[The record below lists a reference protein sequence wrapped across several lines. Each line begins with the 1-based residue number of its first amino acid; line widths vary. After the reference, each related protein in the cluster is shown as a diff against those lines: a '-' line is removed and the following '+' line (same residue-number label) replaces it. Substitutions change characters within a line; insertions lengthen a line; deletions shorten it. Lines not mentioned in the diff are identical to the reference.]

1 METLVMAAQLILGLS
16 ILVGL
21 HELGHLLAAKYFGMR
36 VEQFSIGFPPKIF
49 GVKYGETEYSIG
61 AIPLGGFVKITG
73 MVDESLDT
81 AHLNEEPQPY
91 EFRAKPA
98 WQRLIVMMGGIIVNV
113 ILGIIVFIAL
123 TFSYGDNYI
132 PMDEVNKYGIVA
144 YELGEELGF
153 RTGDRIVAVNGF
165 EVEKFEDVISNE
177 VMMGDNSYYTVDR
190 NGEKIEIQVP
200 PGFIEK
206 LSNKEAAGKFIEP
219 AVPFE
224 VGEVRKGSG
233 ADKGGLLQ
241 GDKILSVDGQE
252 ISFFHQLK
260 PILEEHKGETVT
272 VVVNRKESDT
282 ENHPGGDAT
291 LSIPINED
299 GEMGFYPEPLI
310 ASEKIDY
317 SFGESITEGTATAFE
332 LTILNIKG
340 IGKVFSGDVSTK
352 SLKGPMGIAQI
363 FGGTWDWYR
372 FWFLTGMLSMW
383 LAFLNF
389 LPIPALDGGHVA
401 FLSYEIISGRKPSD
415 KFLETAQKI
424 GMVILLALM
433 VFVIFN
439 DVFNTFFA

>member
-1 METLVMAAQLILGLS
+1 METLVMTAQLILGLS

-81 AHLNEEPQPY
+81 EHLNEEPQPY
-91 EFRAKPA
+91 EFRSKPA

-113 ILGIIVFIAL
+113 ILGIIIFIAL
-123 TFSYGDNYI
+123 TFSYGDDYI

-144 YELGEELGF
+144 YEIGEEIGF
-153 RTGDRIVAVNGF
+153 KTGDRIVAVNGLA
-165 EVEKFEDVISNE
+165 VDKFEDALSSE
-177 VMMGDNSYYTVDR
+177 VFMAENSYYTVDR
-190 NGEKIEIQVP
+190 DGEKIDIQIP
-200 PGFIEK
+200 PGFIER
-206 LSNKEAAGKFIEP
+206 LSEKEAAGNFIAP
-219 AVPFE
+219 ATPFV
-224 VGEVRKGSG
+224 VGKVKEGSG
-233 ADKGGLLQ
+233 ADKGGLRE
-241 GDKILSVDGQE
+241 GDRIVSVENEE
-252 ISFFHQLK
+252 IQYFHQLG
-260 PILEEHKGETVT
+260 PILENYKGKEIG
-272 VVVNRKESDT
+272 VVVSRDEDGSELSPYIDT
-282 ENHPGGDAT
+282 SLNISIDEN
-291 LSIPINED
+291 
-299 GEMGFYPEPLI
+299 GEMGFYSKSLI
-310 ASEKIDY
+310 SPEKINY
-317 SFGESITEGTATAFE
+317 SFGEAIPKGTATAFE

-340 IGKVFSGDVSTK
+340 IGKVFSGEVSTK

-415 KFLETAQKI
+415 KFLETSQKI
-424 GMVILLALM
+424 GMAILLALM